1 LSLAELTKNELLAIA
16 EQFGTDA
23 KSSMKKDD
31 ILAALAED
39 GIDDA
44 LVASVNDAAADDVE
58 DDAPVAVV
66 EVEAEVSA
74 DEDDDDDAELVLVR
88 MIRANN
94 TYEIRGH
101 HFTAAHPYA
110 LVKAEDAD
118 YLIEVDGG
126 FRMASPKEA
135 REFYS

>member
-1 LSLAELTKNELLAIA
+1 MSLAEMTKNELLAVA

-23 KSSMKKDD
+23 KPSMKKDD
-31 ILAALAED
+31 ILALLAED
-39 GIDDA
+39 GVDEA
-44 LVASVNDAAADDVE
+44 LVASVNDAADDEDADEDFAPVVE
-58 DDAPVAVV
+58 AVEAAPVA
-66 EVEAEVSA
+66 EN
-74 DEDDDDDAELVLVR
+74 DEDLVLVR

-101 HFTAAHPYA
+101 KFTSAHPYA
-110 LVKAEDAD
+110 LVDAKDAD

>member
-1 LSLAELTKNELLAIA
+1 MTKNELLAVA

-23 KSSMKKDD
+23 KPSMKKDD
-31 ILAALAED
+31 ILALLTED
-39 GIDDA
+39 GVDDA
-44 LVASVNDAAADDVE
+44 LIASALGDADDDEAE
-58 DDAPVAVV
+58 DFAPVV
-66 EVEAEVSA
+66 EVEQAAPVEDEE
-74 DEDDDDDAELVLVR
+74 DEDLVLVR

-101 HFTAAHPYA
+101 KFTAQHPYA
-110 LVKAEDAD
+110 LVNVKDAD

>member
-1 LSLAELTKNELLAIA
+1 MSLAELTKNELLAIA

-31 ILAALAED
+31 ILALLAED

-44 LVASVNDAAADDVE
+44 LVASVNDAAADDE

-74 DEDDDDDAELVLVR
+74 DEDDDDDNELVLVR

>member
-1 LSLAELTKNELLAIA
+1 LSLAEMTKNELLAVA

-23 KSSMKKDD
+23 KPSMKKDD
-31 ILAALAED
+31 ILALLTED
-39 GIDDA
+39 GVDDA
-44 LVASVNDAAADDVE
+44 LVASALANDDDEDVE
-58 DDAPVAVV
+58 DAAPVVEAVAPVV
-66 EVEAEVSA
+66 EEDEE
-74 DEDDDDDAELVLVR
+74 DEDLVLVR

-101 HFTAAHPYA
+101 HFTASHPYA
-110 LVKAEDAD
+110 LVQAKDAD

>member
-1 LSLAELTKNELLAIA
+1 LSLAEMTKNELLAVA
-16 EQFGTDA
+16 EQFGTEA
-23 KSSMKKDD
+23 KPSMKKDD
-31 ILAALAED
+31 ILALLAED
-39 GIDDA
+39 GIDEA
-44 LVASVNDAAADDVE
+44 LIASVNDAADDDQDEEV
-58 DDAPVAVV
+58 APVV
-66 EVEAEVSA
+66 EVEPVAPVEDEE
-74 DEDDDDDAELVLVR
+74 DEDFVLVR

-101 HFTAAHPYA
+101 SFTALHPYA
-110 LVKAEDAD
+110 LVKAQDAD